1 MTVRALLDLPVA
13 RRRRLAAA
21 LRSGALG
28 APFAPAALRSMVGV
42 RDDTEAAGV
51 ASALREWDA
60 LGVSGRAA
68 AVWLASLEEAE
79 GRRTGSDFVW
89 SGPGVPGLHARRT
102 GDVFGQLLASAERS
116 VWLSTFAWYDGPRAF
131 EPLAERMAATPDLRV
146 TLLLNIERKR
156 GDTTA
161 AEELVRRFADRFWGH
176 DWRWERRPDVFY
188 DPRSLAPGGAEGVL
202 HAKALVV
209 DERQVLLT
217 SANLTEAAL
226 ERNIEMGVLLR
237 DPAFAKTVV
246 AHFETLIATG
256 SLVRLPAT

>member
-1 MTVRALLDLPVA
+1 MKIRALLDLPVA
-13 RRRRLAAA
+13 RRRRLASA
-21 LRSGALG
+21 LRSRTLG
-28 APFAPAALRSMVGV
+28 PPFAPAALRSMVGV
-42 RDDTEAAGV
+42 RDETEAAGV
-51 ASALREWDA
+51 AAALREWDG
-60 LGVSGRAA
+60 LGVAGEAA
-68 AVWLASLEEAE
+68 AAWLGSLEEAE

-102 GDVFGQLLASAERS
+102 ADAFGQSLASAERS
-116 VWLSTFAWYDGPRAF
+116 VWLSTFAFYDGPRAF
-131 EPLAERMAATPDLRV
+131 EPLAGRMAAKPDLRV

-161 AEELVRRFADRFWGH
+161 AEALVSGFADRFWGK
-176 DWRWERRPDVFY
+176 DWRWEQRPDVFY

-226 ERNIEMGVLLR
+226 ERNIEIGVLLR
-237 DPAFAKTVV
+237 DPAFARTVV
-246 AHFETLIATG
+246 AHFATLIATG
-256 SLVRLPAT
+256 SLVRLPAA